1 MNNDIRNI
9 NHWTLEHYTQR
20 ITSKEW
26 KELLLNGD
34 DTLIFRGRLRKLQY
48 ENLGSGVFEISKKP
62 LEDEDA

>member
-1 MNNDIRNI
+1 MDDIRNI

-26 KELLLNGD
+26 KQLLLND
-34 DTLIFRGRLRKLQY
+34 EDKLISKGRLRQLKAKKL
-48 ENLGSGVFEISKKP
+48 GVGVVEIYKEA